1 MPSGQALLNA
11 IAASGAI
18 TYRPGGQTP
27 FLVSY
32 APLRKVLRPE
42 HRALAAAGASTRTDT
57 GTITL
62 APLGGGNPVNIPA
75 NVVIGA
81 DGTSNSPNGV
91 SASIVE
97 MTTSGHILIAAGG
110 DGESPAL
117 PGPGGDGGEAF
128 VEAISENLL
137 IALGGHGGDARIM
150 TSPLPG
156 ANGAKGGK
164 SGDATVMGLG
174 TTNSCWAQCIRG
186 GSGSPGAMGIPPI
199 PGRALFGFV
208 LVAPRPASPNGTSGE
223 GGCGGRALATSG
235 PGSNLDAQGG
245 DKGIDGPCLPAY
257 PPVTAPPAVFGAVTY
272 PLAFGNLATFPSFT
286 CGGGDATVV
295 FASGS
300 SGSAKAGL
308 PNGVTRY
315 SKH

>member
-1 MPSGQALLNA
+1 MPSGQTLLNA

-75 NVVIGA
+75 TVVIGA

-110 DGESPAL
+110 DGESLSQMKRLSKQKRDLASRYFL
-117 PGPGGDGGEAF
+117 GPRKRD
-128 VEAISENLL
+128 N
-137 IALGGHGGDARIM
+137 R
-150 TSPLPG
+150 
-156 ANGAKGGK
+156 
-164 SGDATVMGLG
+164 
-174 TTNSCWAQCIRG
+174 
-186 GSGSPGAMGIPPI
+186 
-199 PGRALFGFV
+199 
-208 LVAPRPASPNGTSGE
+208 TSGGYTIVKPWRVE
-223 GGCGGRALATSG
+223 
-235 PGSNLDAQGG
+235 
-245 DKGIDGPCLPAY
+245 
-257 PPVTAPPAVFGAVTY
+257 
-272 PLAFGNLATFPSFT
+272 
-286 CGGGDATVV
+286 
-295 FASGS
+295 
-300 SGSAKAGL
+300 
-308 PNGVTRY
+308 
-315 SKH
+315 